1 MNLAQNRRGQSQNL
15 VKCQLKLSRRFS
27 IIFRVLQNAGFR
39 EEREIVNN
47 RIKGIVMAAGG
58 AGLWGLMSIFSRTLN
73 AADYTS
79 LEIAY
84 IRCLVAGIGLA
95 LIHGKKDP
103 SILKVCKKGII
114 ISLMFGAVTYTVGF
128 LSYAYSV
135 GRIPAAM
142 TAVLSFTS
150 PIWTCLIGVLVFRE
164 RVKGKKVLAIICCLF
179 GAALITNLIG
189 AQEIRF
195 DLLGMGAAVMN
206 GVGIAMQV
214 CVPRYFE
221 KQFRKDTMLTYG
233 FLGAA
238 GFMALFV
245 DHGKIVGSFTGPGGI
260 KVLLSALALSVFCTL
275 VANTIFVKSA
285 SYVEPA
291 TTTILSALEVVVG
304 ALVGLLLFGETLTA
318 LQILGAVIIV
328 AASLGME
335 LAEKPAAAKTE

>member
-1 MNLAQNRRGQSQNL
+1 MNHRM
-15 VKCQLKLSRRFS
+15 
-27 IIFRVLQNAGFR
+27 
-39 EEREIVNN
+39 
-47 RIKGIVMAAGG
+47 KGILMAAGG
-58 AGLWGLMSIFSRTLN
+58 AGLWGLMSIFSRALN

-95 LIHGKKDP
+95 LIHWKKDP
-103 SILKVCKKGII
+103 TILKVSGKGII
-114 ISLMFGAVTYTVGF
+114 TSLMFGAVTYTIGF

-135 GRIPAAM
+135 ERIPAAM

-164 RVKGKKVLAIICCLF
+164 RVRGKKIVAILCCLF

-189 AQEIRF
+189 AQNLRF
-195 DLLGMGAAVMN
+195 DLLGMGAAVLN
-206 GVGIAMQV
+206 GVGIAFQV

-221 KQFRKDTMLTYG
+221 KQYRKDTMLTYG

-238 GFMALFV
+238 AFMALFV
-245 DHGKIVGSFTGPGGI
+245 DHGKILSSFTGPGGMKI
-260 KVLLSALALSVFCTL
+260 LLSALALSVFCTL

-291 TTTILSALEVVVG
+291 TTTILSALEIVVG
-304 ALVGLLLFGETLTA
+304 AVVGVLLFGEILSPV
-318 LQILGAVIIV
+318 QIIGAVIIV

-335 LAEKPAAAKTE
+335 LAEKPVPGTPAEKK

>member
-1 MNLAQNRRGQSQNL
+1 MNHRM
-15 VKCQLKLSRRFS
+15 
-27 IIFRVLQNAGFR
+27 
-39 EEREIVNN
+39 
-47 RIKGIVMAAGG
+47 KGILMAAGG
-58 AGLWGLMSIFSRTLN
+58 AALWGLMSIFSRALN

-95 LIHGKKDP
+95 LIHWKKDP
-103 SILKVCKKGII
+103 AILKVSGKGILT
-114 ISLMFGAVTYTVGF
+114 SLMFGAVTYTIGF

-135 GRIPAAM
+135 ERIPAAM

-164 RVKGKKVLAIICCLF
+164 RVRGKKIVAILCCLF

-189 AQEIRF
+189 AQDLRF
-195 DLLGMGAAVMN
+195 DLLGMGAAVLN
-206 GVGIAMQV
+206 GVGIAFQV

-221 KQFRKDTMLTYG
+221 KQYRKDTMLTYG

-238 GFMALFV
+238 AFMALFV
-245 DHGKIVGSFTGPGGI
+245 DHGKILSSFTGPGGM

-291 TTTILSALEVVVG
+291 TTTILSALEIVVG
-304 ALVGLLLFGETLTA
+304 AVVGLLLFGEILSPV
-318 LQILGAVIIV
+318 QIVGAVIIV
-328 AASLGME
+328 VASLGME
-335 LAEKPAAAKTE
+335 LAEKPVPGTPAEKK

>member
-1 MNLAQNRRGQSQNL
+1 MNHRM
-15 VKCQLKLSRRFS
+15 
-27 IIFRVLQNAGFR
+27 
-39 EEREIVNN
+39 
-47 RIKGIVMAAGG
+47 KGILMAAGG
-58 AGLWGLMSIFSRTLN
+58 AALWGLMSIFSRALN

-95 LIHGKKDP
+95 LIHWKKDP
-103 SILKVCKKGII
+103 AILKVSGKGILT
-114 ISLMFGAVTYTVGF
+114 SLMFGAVTYTIGF

-135 GRIPAAM
+135 ERIPAAM

-164 RVKGKKVLAIICCLF
+164 RVRGKKIVAILCCLF

-189 AQEIRF
+189 AQDLRF
-195 DLLGMGAAVMN
+195 DLLGMGAAVLN
-206 GVGIAMQV
+206 GVGIAFQV

-221 KQFRKDTMLTYG
+221 KQYRKDTMLTYG

-238 GFMALFV
+238 AFMALFV
-245 DHGKIVGSFTGPGGI
+245 DHGKILSSFTGPGGMKI
-260 KVLLSALALSVFCTL
+260 LLSALALSVFCTL

-291 TTTILSALEVVVG
+291 TTTILSALEIVVG
-304 ALVGLLLFGETLTA
+304 AVVGLLLFGEILSPV
-318 LQILGAVIIV
+318 QIIGAVIIV

-335 LAEKPAAAKTE
+335 LAEKPVPGTPAEKK

>member
-1 MNLAQNRRGQSQNL
+1 
-15 VKCQLKLSRRFS
+15 
-27 IIFRVLQNAGFR
+27 
-39 EEREIVNN
+39 
-47 RIKGIVMAAGG
+47 MAAGG
-58 AGLWGLMSIFSRTLN
+58 AGLWGLMSIFSRALN

-95 LIHGKKDP
+95 LINGKKDP
-103 SILKVCKKGII
+103 AILKVRKKGIVTALI
-114 ISLMFGAVTYTVGF
+114 FGAVTYTIGF

-135 GRIPAAM
+135 ERIPAAM

-150 PIWTCLIGVLVFRE
+150 PIWTCLIGVVVFRE
-164 RVKGKKVLAIICCLF
+164 RVKGKKVFAILCCLL
-179 GAALITNLIG
+179 GAVLVTNLIG
-189 AQEIRF
+189 TQALRF
-195 DLLGMGAAVMN
+195 DLLGMGTAVLN
-206 GVGIAMQV
+206 GVGIALQV
-214 CVPRYFE
+214 CIPRYFE
-221 KQFRKDTMLTYG
+221 KQYRKDTMLTYG

-245 DHGKIVGSFTGPGGI
+245 DHGKIIGSFTGPGGL

-275 VANTIFVKSA
+275 IANTIFVKSA

-304 ALVGLLLFGETLTA
+304 ALVGLVLFHETLTVA
-318 LQILGAVIIV
+318 QIVGAAVIV

-335 LAEKPAAAKTE
+335 LAEKPAPGKARETE

>member
-1 MNLAQNRRGQSQNL
+1 
-15 VKCQLKLSRRFS
+15 
-27 IIFRVLQNAGFR
+27 
-39 EEREIVNN
+39 
-47 RIKGIVMAAGG
+47 MAAGG
-58 AGLWGLMSIFSRTLN
+58 AGLWGLMSIFSRALN

-95 LIHGKKDP
+95 LINGKKDP
-103 SILKVCKKGII
+103 AILKVRKKGIVTALI
-114 ISLMFGAVTYTVGF
+114 FGAVTYTIGF

-135 GRIPAAM
+135 ERIPAAM

-150 PIWTCLIGVLVFRE
+150 PIWTCLIGVVVFRE
-164 RVKGKKVLAIICCLF
+164 RVKGKKVFAILCCLL
-179 GAALITNLIG
+179 GAALITDLIG
-189 AQEIRF
+189 TQALRF
-195 DLLGMGAAVMN
+195 DLLGMGAAVLN
-206 GVGIAMQV
+206 GVGIALQV

-221 KQFRKDTMLTYG
+221 KQYRKDTMLTYG

-245 DHGKIVGSFTGPGGI
+245 DHGKIIGSFTGPGGL

-275 VANTIFVKSA
+275 IANTIFVKSA
-285 SYVEPA
+285 SFVEPA

-304 ALVGLLLFGETLTA
+304 ALVGLVLFHETLTVA
-318 LQILGAVIIV
+318 QIVGAAVIV

-335 LAEKPAAAKTE
+335 LAEKPAPGKARETE

>member
-1 MNLAQNRRGQSQNL
+1 M
-15 VKCQLKLSRRFS
+15 
-27 IIFRVLQNAGFR
+27 
-39 EEREIVNN
+39 NN
-47 RIKGIVMAAGG
+47 RVRGILMAAGG
-58 AGLWGLMSIFSRTLN
+58 AGLWGLMSIFSRVLS

-84 IRCLVAGIGLA
+84 VRCLIAGVGLA
-95 LIHGKKDP
+95 LINGRKD
-103 SILKVCKKGII
+103 SAILRVSRRGIVT
-114 ISLMFGAVTYTVGF
+114 SLLFGAVTYTVGF

-135 GRIPAAM
+135 ERIPAAM

-150 PIWTCLIGVLVFRE
+150 PIWTCLIGLVVFRE
-164 RVKGKKVLAIICCLF
+164 KVRGKKIFAIICCLF

-189 AQEIRF
+189 AQELRF

-206 GVGIAMQV
+206 GVGIALQV

-221 KQFRKDTMLTYG
+221 KQYRKDTMLTYG

-245 DHGKIVGSFTGPGGI
+245 DHGKILGSFSGPSGLQ
-260 KVLLSALALSVFCTL
+260 VLASVLALSVFCTL

-304 ALVGLLLFGETLTA
+304 AIVGLLLFHETLSF
-318 LQILGAVIIV
+318 LQIVGAVIIV
-328 AASLGME
+328 GASLGME
-335 LAEKPAAAKTE
+335 LAEKPSPQKK

>member
-1 MNLAQNRRGQSQNL
+1 MNHRM
-15 VKCQLKLSRRFS
+15 
-27 IIFRVLQNAGFR
+27 
-39 EEREIVNN
+39 
-47 RIKGIVMAAGG
+47 KGILMAAGG
-58 AGLWGLMSIFSRTLN
+58 AGLWGLMSIFSRALN

-95 LIHGKKDP
+95 LIHWKKDP
-103 SILKVCKKGII
+103 TILKVSGKGII
-114 ISLMFGAVTYTVGF
+114 TSLMFGAVTYTIGF

-135 GRIPAAM
+135 ERIPAAM

-164 RVKGKKVLAIICCLF
+164 RVRGKKIVAILCCLF

-189 AQEIRF
+189 AQNLRF
-195 DLLGMGAAVMN
+195 DLLGMGAAVLN
-206 GVGIAMQV
+206 GVGIAFQV

-221 KQFRKDTMLTYG
+221 KQYRKDTMLTYG

-238 GFMALFV
+238 AFMALFV
-245 DHGKIVGSFTGPGGI
+245 DHGKILSSFTGPGGMKI
-260 KVLLSALALSVFCTL
+260 LLSALALSVFCTL

-291 TTTILSALEVVVG
+291 TTTILSALEIVVG
-304 ALVGLLLFGETLTA
+304 AVVGLLLFGEILSPV
-318 LQILGAVIIV
+318 QIIGAVIIV

-335 LAEKPAAAKTE
+335 LAEKPVPGTPAEKK

>member
-1 MNLAQNRRGQSQNL
+1 MNHRM
-15 VKCQLKLSRRFS
+15 
-27 IIFRVLQNAGFR
+27 
-39 EEREIVNN
+39 
-47 RIKGIVMAAGG
+47 KGILMAAGG
-58 AGLWGLMSIFSRTLN
+58 AGLWGLMSIFSRALN

-84 IRCLVAGIGLA
+84 VRCLVAGIGLA
-95 LIHGKKDP
+95 LINWKKDP
-103 SILKVCKKGII
+103 AILKVSGKGITT
-114 ISLMFGAVTYTVGF
+114 SLIFGAVTYTIGF

-135 GRIPAAM
+135 ERIPAAM

-164 RVKGKKVLAIICCLF
+164 RVRGKKIVAILCCLF

-189 AQEIRF
+189 GQELRF
-195 DLLGMGAAVMN
+195 DLLGMGAAVLN
-206 GVGIAMQV
+206 GVGIAFQV

-221 KQFRKDTMLTYG
+221 KQYRKDTMLTYG

-245 DHGKIVGSFTGPGGI
+245 DHGKILSNFTGPGGM
-260 KVLLSALALSVFCTL
+260 KVLLSVLALSVFCTL

-291 TTTILSALEVVVG
+291 TTTILSALEIVVG
-304 ALVGLLLFGETLTA
+304 AIVGLLLFGEILSPV
-318 LQILGAVIIV
+318 QIVGAVIIV

-335 LAEKPAAAKTE
+335 LAEKPVSGNPAEKK

>member
-1 MNLAQNRRGQSQNL
+1 M
-15 VKCQLKLSRRFS
+15 
-27 IIFRVLQNAGFR
+27 
-39 EEREIVNN
+39 NN
-47 RIKGIVMAAGG
+47 RMKGILMAAGG
-58 AGLWGLMSIFSRTLN
+58 AGLWGLMSIFSRVLS

-84 IRCLVAGIGLA
+84 VRCLIAGIGLA
-95 LIHGKKDP
+95 LINGRKDP
-103 SILKVCKKGII
+103 SVLRVSKKGIVTA
-114 ISLMFGAVTYTVGF
+114 LVFGAVTYTVGF

-135 GRIPAAM
+135 ERIPAAM

-150 PIWTCLIGVLVFRE
+150 PIWTCLIGLVVFRE
-164 RVKGKKVLAIICCLF
+164 RVKGRKIAAIVCCLL
-179 GAALITNLIG
+179 GAVLITDLLG
-189 AQEIRF
+189 AQNLHF
-195 DLLGMGAAVMN
+195 DLLGMGAAVLN
-206 GVGIAMQV
+206 GVGIALQV

-221 KQFRKDTMLTYG
+221 KQYRKDTMLTYG

-245 DHGKIVGSFTGPGGI
+245 DHGKIIGSFSGPGGL
-260 KVLLSALALSVFCTL
+260 KVLASVLALSVFCTL

-304 ALVGLLLFGETLTA
+304 AIVGLLLFRETLTF
-318 LQILGAVIIV
+318 LQVVGAVIVV

-335 LAEKPAAAKTE
+335 LAEKPSPQKK

>member
-1 MNLAQNRRGQSQNL
+1 MNHRM
-15 VKCQLKLSRRFS
+15 
-27 IIFRVLQNAGFR
+27 
-39 EEREIVNN
+39 
-47 RIKGIVMAAGG
+47 KGILMAAGG
-58 AGLWGLMSIFSRTLN
+58 AALWGLMSIFSRALN

-95 LIHGKKDP
+95 LIHWKKDP
-103 SILKVCKKGII
+103 TILKVSGKGII
-114 ISLMFGAVTYTVGF
+114 TSLMFGAVTYTIGF

-135 GRIPAAM
+135 ERIPAAM

-164 RVKGKKVLAIICCLF
+164 RVRGKKIVAILCCLF

-189 AQEIRF
+189 AQNLRF
-195 DLLGMGAAVMN
+195 DLLGMGAAVLN
-206 GVGIAMQV
+206 GVGIAFQV

-221 KQFRKDTMLTYG
+221 KQYRKDTMLTYG

-238 GFMALFV
+238 AFMALFV
-245 DHGKIVGSFTGPGGI
+245 DHGKILSSFTGPGGM

-291 TTTILSALEVVVG
+291 TTTILSALEIVVG
-304 ALVGLLLFGETLTA
+304 AVVGLLLFGEILSPV
-318 LQILGAVIIV
+318 QIIGAVIIV

-335 LAEKPAAAKTE
+335 LAEKPVPGTPAEKK

>member
-1 MNLAQNRRGQSQNL
+1 M
-15 VKCQLKLSRRFS
+15 
-27 IIFRVLQNAGFR
+27 
-39 EEREIVNN
+39 
-47 RIKGIVMAAGG
+47 KGILMAAGG
-58 AGLWGLMSIFSRTLN
+58 AALWGLMSIFSRALN

-95 LIHGKKDP
+95 LIHWKKDP
-103 SILKVCKKGII
+103 AILKVSGKGILT
-114 ISLMFGAVTYTVGF
+114 SLMFGAVTYTIGF

-135 GRIPAAM
+135 ERIPAAM

-164 RVKGKKVLAIICCLF
+164 RVRGKKIVAILCCLF

-189 AQEIRF
+189 AQDLRF
-195 DLLGMGAAVMN
+195 DLLGMGAAVLN
-206 GVGIAMQV
+206 GVGIAFQV

-221 KQFRKDTMLTYG
+221 KQYRKDTMLTYG

-238 GFMALFV
+238 AFMALFV
-245 DHGKIVGSFTGPGGI
+245 DHGKILSSFTGPGGM

-291 TTTILSALEVVVG
+291 TTTILSALEIVVG
-304 ALVGLLLFGETLTA
+304 AVVGLLLFGEILSPV
-318 LQILGAVIIV
+318 QIIGAVIIV
-328 AASLGME
+328 VASLGME
-335 LAEKPAAAKTE
+335 LAEKFMGVSLASEKGFS